1 MSGIPEGVTTANGE
15 GIDLRS
21 AIHDA
26 AAKLGVSAGAIDHK
40 IDLSHFRSANG
51 SSMARS
57 TVKIV
62 AWARAGGAAAE
73 SEPSSSEA
81 SAPVSDASSAEAP
94 AERAARPERRDRED
108 RGERRDREDRG
119 ERRDREDRGERRDRE
134 DRGERRERIPAP
146 TTTTAASE
154 FAAAWFRDLTRLMDI
169 PSTVTATGD
178 DERVRIKV
186 AAEGAGRLIGRK
198 GTTLG
203 AIRHILGLALSGLGS
218 PIVDVD
224 VDDPREDRGE
234 RREDR
239 GERRDDRGGR
249 DERRDSRPRDDRGE
263 RRRDDR
269 GERRD
274 DRGGRDDR
282 RDSRPRDDRGD
293 RRRDDRGDRG
303 GRDDRREKGGG
314 TYPEDKLQEI
324 ARRAAEKAVSTG
336 KPITINLQLNS
347 YDRRIVHLEIAEI
360 KGVDSQSVIKDDVKY
375 VQVVPAAG

>member
-1 MSGIPEGVTTANGE
+1 MSGIPEGVTTATGE

-21 AIHDA
+21 AIQDA
-26 AAKLGVSAGAIDHK
+26 AAKLGVSGNAVDHK

-57 TVKIV
+57 TVKV
-62 AWARAGGAAAE
+62 VVWARTGAPAAEAEPVAAA
-73 SEPSSSEA
+73 SSEA
-81 SAPVSDASSAEAP
+81 SSDAPASTEAAP
-94 AERAARPERRDRED
+94 ERAARPERRDRE
-108 RGERRDREDRG
+108 ERG

-234 RREDR
+234 RREERRDDRRDDRGGRDDRREGRGPSDR
-239 GERRDDRGGR
+239 GERRDDRG
-249 DERRDSRPRDDRGE
+249 DR
-263 RRRDDR
+263 
-269 GERRD
+269 RRD

-282 RDSRPRDDRGD
+282 RDGRSSDRGERRDDRGD
-293 RRRDDRGDRG
+293 RRRDDRG

-324 ARRAAEKAVSTG
+324 ARRAAEKAISTG

-360 KGVDSQSVIKDDVKY
+360 KGVDSQSVIKDDVKF